1 MSANKCK
8 FCNGSGWYEPK
19 NMGGMMVEPCNRC
32 DAHKKNQ
39 AAQKPSADVCPVCG
53 CVPSIE
59 YGRTWYDC
67 GRDDGGDN
75 EQCAHAERLAI
86 SRAAEIERLR
96 AALESCPKPR
106 FDVAN
111 KAKWTERRAEQLRD
125 LSGLLR
131 DCNDLDAASCVLAR
145 LRRIIA
151 SADRLTTSS
160 MEHIEPSFIEFIES
174 LCRDD
179 RRNQS
184 NQET

>member
-53 CVPSIE
+53 CGEPDKLNPWFACGGCLDGSDCENGARVAIE
-59 YGRTWYDC
+59 
-67 GRDDGGDN
+67 
-75 EQCAHAERLAI
+75 
-86 SRAAEIERLR
+86 RAVEIERLNGEKAELLALCKR
-96 AALESCPKPR
+96 LAALPG
-106 FDVAN
+106 DYN
-111 KAKWTERRAEQLRD
+111 TIQDAEFVFRD
-125 LSGLLR
+125 L
-131 DCNDLDAASCVLAR
+131 NAV
-145 LRRIIA
+145 IA
-151 SADRLTTSS
+151 KHT
-160 MEHIEPSFIEFIES
+160 PQ

>member
-19 NMGGMMVEPCNRC
+19 NMGGVMVEPCNRC
-32 DAHKKNQ
+32 DAHKANK
-39 AAQKPSADVCPVCG
+39 AAQKLPQTSADVCPVCG
-53 CVPSIE
+53 CGEHMKSGIGFSCGGQTS
-59 YGRTWYDC
+59 YSDC
-67 GRDDGGDN
+67 G
-75 EQCAHAERLAI
+75 QAEDLAI
-86 SRAAEIERLR
+86 SRAAEIERLK

-111 KAKWTERRAEQLRD
+111 KAKWTERRAKQLRD

-151 SADRLTTSS
+151 AADRLTTSS

-184 NQET
+184 NQEK